1 MEVCQFQRHFAQL
14 LVESAKLFSMS
25 QAEVDA
31 GMVHHDKEVMD
42 ALHRKGKHVLW
53 RAGT

>member
-1 MEVCQFQRHFAQL
+1 M
-14 LVESAKLFSMS
+14 VESAKLFTMS

-42 ALHRKGKHVLW
+42 ALHARGASTCLW
-53 RAGT
+53 REAT